1 MVKETKIAIV
11 NDVHIAERNPPCR
24 KDNFMET
31 AVNKLDY
38 IATNNDYV
46 ILAGDLFHVASNSLN
61 VLYVMYTLMMKH
73 RGKCIGIY
81 GNHDIFNRNMSL
93 NNKTTVG
100 ILKLVGAYDVKY
112 REEFDV
118 AGIKFYAVDVEQE
131 CDIIPIDT
139 DNEKVLIGHKYYN
152 QPDKTYESLSSE
164 DIRRLNYNMVFLGH
178 DHKPYDESFVGKS
191 VIVRMG
197 SLTRIDTQEYNK
209 DREIMYYQLVTTGD
223 GEFEYSAKIVPHK
236 SIKECYTE
244 EAYAHTLR
252 HSETPESI
260 SYIKIGDALAKLT
273 SKVEGTH
280 SLDEVLRRIGT
291 PTDCRDEI
299 KWRHQLN
306 NVTYT

>member
-11 NDVHIAERNPPCR
+11 NDVHIAERNHPCR

-73 RGKCIGIY
+73 RGKFIGIY

-131 CDIIPIDT
+131 CDTIPIDT

-209 DREIMYYQLVTTGD
+209 DRDIVYYQLVTTGD
-223 GEFEYSAKIVPHK
+223 GQFEYGAKVVPHK
-236 SIKECYTE
+236 PAKECYTE
-244 EAYAHTLR
+244 EGYAKLLR
-252 HSETPESI
+252 HEEEKEYV
-260 SYIKIGDALAKLT
+260 SYIQIGDALARLT
-273 SKVEGTH
+273 KKSTGSN
-280 SLDEVLRRIGT
+280 SLDKVLKRIGT
-291 PTDCRDEI
+291 PQSSIDEI
-299 KWRHQLN
+299 KWRHELN

>member
-1 MVKETKIAIV
+1 ML
-11 NDVHIAERNPPCR
+11 N
-24 KDNFMET
+24 
-31 AVNKLDY
+31 VNKLDY

-73 RGKCIGIY
+73 RGKFIGIY

-131 CDIIPIDT
+131 CDTIPIDT

-197 SLTRIDTQEYNK
+197 SLTRVDTQEYNK
-209 DREIMYYQLVTTGD
+209 DREIAYYQITTDGS
-223 GEFEYSAKIVPHK
+223 GEFDYHREVVPSK
-236 SIKECYTE
+236 SSKECYNE
-244 EAYAHTLR
+244 EAYEHMCA
-252 HSETPESI
+252 SEEGVKKTI
-260 SYIKIGDALAKLT
+260 SFVQIGDVLAKLN
-273 SKVEGTH
+273 KRVGGVN
-280 SLDEVLRRIGT
+280 SLDKTLRRLGT
-291 PTDCRDEI
+291 PDESI
-299 KWRHQLN
+299 DDIRWRHEVNHIQ
-306 NVTYT
+306 YT